1 MDRFILQSHRGESV
15 PKKTVFLVRHGE
27 SLHNAQSLR
36 WNGADYN
43 SPLYIDS
50 SLTSTGEEQARAI
63 SVKIREMNV
72 DLIVTS
78 PLTRAIQTM
87 LLATRE
93 LNPKPAI
100 VVNKLCCERL
110 GASCDIGS
118 ASETLARR
126 FPDLD
131 FSELQPPDAWWW
143 TATNYARRPTN
154 ATESLN
160 LLTRSLRDRSI
171 IGDEPSD
178 SLLSRVSAF
187 RTWLLSRPE
196 KRIVV
201 FAHGVFLYWLSEPS
215 NSGNFYNCEIRK
227 IVI

>member
-1 MDRFILQSHRGESV
+1 MDRFILQSKRGEPIS
-15 PKKTVFLVRHGE
+15 KKTVYLVRHGE

-36 WNGADYN
+36 WKGADYN

-50 SLTSTGEEQARAI
+50 PLTPTGEKQARGI
-63 SVKIREMNV
+63 SHRVRDMNV
-72 DLIVTS
+72 ELIVTS
-78 PLTRAIQTM
+78 PMTRAIQTM

-93 LNPKPAI
+93 MSPTPAI
-100 VVNKLCCERL
+100 MVNKLCCERL

-118 ASETLARR
+118 SADVLQHR
-126 FPDLD
+126 FPQLD
-131 FSELQPPDAWWW
+131 FSDLQPRNAWWW
-143 TATNYARRPTN
+143 TATNESPRPTN
-154 ATESLN
+154 ATESLD
-160 LLTRSLRDRSI
+160 LLTRSSLDHAT

-178 SLLSRVSAF
+178 FLFSRVNEF
-187 RTWLLSRPE
+187 RNWLLSRPE

-215 NSGNFYNCEIRK
+215 NPGNFYNCEIRK

>member
-1 MDRFILQSHRGESV
+1 MVS
-15 PKKTVFLVRHGE
+15 KKTVYLVRHGE
-27 SLHNAQSLR
+27 SLHNAQSFR

-50 SLTSTGEEQARAI
+50 PLTPTGERQARAI
-63 SVKIREMNV
+63 SDKVREMNV
-72 DLIVTS
+72 ELIVTS
-78 PLTRAIQTM
+78 PLSRAIQTM

-93 LNPKPAI
+93 LSPRPT
-100 VVNKLCCERL
+100 VVVSKFCCERL

-118 ASETLARR
+118 ATNILERR

-131 FSELQPPDAWWW
+131 FSDLQPPEAWWW
-143 TATNYARRPTN
+143 TATTHAPRPTS

-160 LLTRSLRDRSI
+160 LLTSSFQSRSI
-171 IGDEPSD
+171 VGDEPSD
-178 SLLSRVSAF
+178 SLFSRVNSF
-187 RTWLLSRPE
+187 RAWLLSRPE

-215 NSGNFYNCEIRK
+215 NPGNFYNCEIRK